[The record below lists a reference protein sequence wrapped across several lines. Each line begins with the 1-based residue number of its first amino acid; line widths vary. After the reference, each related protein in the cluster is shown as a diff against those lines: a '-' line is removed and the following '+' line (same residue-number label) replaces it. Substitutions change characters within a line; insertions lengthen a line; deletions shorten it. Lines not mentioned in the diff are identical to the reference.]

1 MRRII
6 IILFL
11 LGCAVSSRV
20 TAQVLRTFT
29 PRYYNAS
36 VKGNITFVAN
46 NIITSS
52 GVTTTEAPPGGTAVN
67 NGNTGANIDISGTT
81 LIAYGSSWKYY
92 STNAA
97 PAGSWK
103 NLGYNDA
110 AWSSGNGE
118 LGYGD
123 GDEATCIPSGGGG
136 TLCIPTGNKYIT
148 SYFRKTI
155 SIPDPTVYGAFR
167 FNVERDDGF
176 VVYVNG
182 VEVGRNNM
190 PAGVPVYGTTATSAI
205 EDAVISFTIANSFF
219 SAGNNDIAVEMHQAN
234 ASSSDLSFNLE
245 LTAGDPTIFNSS
257 SADLTLPSC
266 SQVLFAG
273 LYWGATQGTDGTNTA
288 WVTGETAVKLKL
300 PGSAVFTNLT
310 STQTDYHNGTLVPG
324 LPHTGY
330 RCFIDIT
337 SLVNTVSPN
346 GTYTVAN
353 VCSPAGIV
361 NAAGGWTIVI
371 AYSDPATII
380 RNLTVFDGSAIMNGG
395 DPSLNIPISGFLTPP
410 AGPVSCELGAV
421 VFDGDRVSTDE
432 YSFKQ
437 NSNPLVGSYTS
448 LTPNA
453 TANLND
459 MWNSTIS
466 KYGTVVTTRNPAHQN
481 TLGYDA
487 DILTVPNAAN
497 AVLGNSQS
505 SASIRFSSPSENYM
519 LQVATT
525 AISQYTPSFS
535 MLKSSTDLN
544 GGALLPGDVLQYRV
558 DYENHGNDAS
568 TNTIIYDNIPVGT
581 TYLPGSLVING
592 VTKTDALTDDQA
604 EYDVTNNRVIF
615 RLGTGANGSSGG
627 ELATGATG
635 YITFDVYTA
644 SSCATYACNNV
655 LSNSARIDY
664 LGKLSGI
671 ALYDSSGVSVGGCE
685 IHGPVLDTITGTCM
699 PLGDTILTNNC
710 PVTTVTIP
718 VARYGGYQFY
728 TGFPFTGAN
737 TFNPA
742 TPVTF
747 TRVIYAWYDGPG
759 ACDDTLQL
767 NIYILACPDIDDDN
781 DGLPDYL
788 ELNNPVALQDHDSDG
803 VPNWNDAQYPGFTDN
818 NADGF
823 NDNFDPSAD
832 SDNDG
837 TFNFYD
843 TDFPGYADSNGDGVN
858 DTMDK
863 DLDGIPN
870 HLDLDSDNDG
880 IPDTVES
887 FGVDADGDGRIDNY
901 TETDN
906 DGFSQNVD
914 ANNTGVSGSSTGLGA
929 LDTDGDGYPN
939 YLDLDSDNDGI
950 PDITEAYGTDAA
962 NSAKVSIYTDTDGD
976 GYADALDADVGNDTV
991 MENGA
996 ASLLRTGTDGNND
1009 GRCDSW
1015 PNKNM
1020 DADSKPNPYDLDS
1033 DGDGISDVREAQ
1045 LLDSDWNG
1053 RVDGAVNTNGRNILL
1068 AALGSLSI
1076 PDSDATGRTDPYDID
1091 ADNDGIPD
1099 NVEGLTTLG
1108 YLLPAAADTDADGLD
1123 NSYDNFAGYGGDGI
1137 HPVDTDGDT
1146 VPDYLDSDTDG
1157 DGLIDIIEGNDL
1169 NLNGMVDDLVS
1180 LTGIDTDGDGLDN
1193 RFDNNNS
1200 TAEATSAYMGN
1211 GGTTSGDPTPGS
1223 ITTVQHT
1230 IVAFGCPS
1238 ERDWRCIPYLLSC
1251 EFISFKATAL
1261 SDLVNLNWTVL
1272 CKQEVD
1278 YFVLERST
1286 DLLLFTSLMR
1296 LEARPEVN
1304 EEEGYLATDN
1314 HLSGLETPMVYYR
1327 LKTVMRSGKV
1337 QYSGVIPVRLSGIK
1351 PAMLTII
1358 PNPVKGQLQVF
1369 IQVARNTDAGFEV
1382 MDMSGRILFREQQW
1396 LTKGSHTLQFH
1407 KAVEI
1412 PDGLYIL
1419 RVQYDGMI
1427 LTRKFN
1433 KLP

>member
-1 MRRII
+1 MKRII

-11 LGCAVSSRV
+11 LIAAFHTRV
-20 TAQVLRTFT
+20 TAQVLRSFT

-46 NIITSS
+46 NIITSA
-52 GVTTTEAPPGGTAVN
+52 GVITNEAPPAGTAVN
-67 NGNTGANIDISGTT
+67 NGNSGANIDITGTT
-81 LIAYGSSWKYY
+81 LIPFGSSWKYF
-92 STNAA
+92 STGAA

-110 AWSSGNGE
+110 AWLSGNGE

-136 TLCIPTGNKYIT
+136 TLCAPTGNKYIT

-155 SIPDPTVYGAFR
+155 NIANPSVYGAFR
-167 FNVERDDGF
+167 FNVERDDGY
-176 VVYVNG
+176 VIYVNG

-190 PAGVPVYGTTATSAI
+190 PAAVPVYGTTASSAI
-205 EDAVISFTIANSFF
+205 EDAVISFTIANTFF

-245 LTAGDPTIFNSS
+245 LTGVDPLIFNSS
-257 SADLTLPSC
+257 SADLSLPSC

-273 LYWGATQGTDGTNTA
+273 LYWGATQGTDGTNTS
-288 WVTGETAVKLKL
+288 WITGETAVKLKL
-300 PGSAVFTNLT
+300 PGSSVFTDLT

-337 SLVNTVSPN
+337 SLVNAVSPN

-371 AYSDPATII
+371 AYSDPATIV

-466 KYGTVVTTRNPAHQN
+466 KYGSVVTTRNPAHQN

-487 DILTVPNAAN
+487 DILVVPNAAN

-544 GGALLPGDVLQYRV
+544 GGVLLPGEVLRYRV
-558 DYENHGNDAS
+558 DFENHGNDAS
-568 TNTIIYDNIPVGT
+568 TNTIIYDNIPAGT

-592 VTKTDALTDDQA
+592 VTKTDAVTDDQA

-627 ELATGATG
+627 ELLTGATG

-644 SSCATYACNNV
+644 SSCALYTCNNT

-671 ALYDSSGVSVGGCE
+671 ALYDSSGVSVSGCE
-685 IHGPVLDTITGTCM
+685 IHGPVLNTIAGSCM

-710 PVTTVTIP
+710 PVTSITIP
-718 VARYGGYQFY
+718 LARYGGYRFF
-728 TGFPFTGAN
+728 TAFPFTGAN
-737 TFNPA
+737 AYDPSI
-742 TPVTF
+742 PVTT
-747 TRVIYAWYDGPG
+747 TRVIFAWYDGPG
-759 ACDDTLQL
+759 SCDDTISL
-767 NIYILACPDIDDDN
+767 NIYITACPDIDDDN

-803 VPNWNDAQYPGFTDN
+803 IPNWNDAGYPGYTDN
-818 NADGF
+818 NSDSF

-837 TFNFYD
+837 IPNFYD
-843 TDFPGYADSNGDGVN
+843 VDFSGYTDTNGDGVN
-858 DTMDK
+858 DNMDK

-887 FGVDADGDGRIDNY
+887 FGVDEDGDGRIDNY
-901 TETDN
+901 TDTDN

-950 PDITEAYGTDAA
+950 PDITEVFGSDAA
-962 NSAKVSIYTDTDGD
+962 NSAKVSSYTDTDGD

-996 ASLLRTGTDGNND
+996 AALLRTGADGNND
-1009 GRCDSW
+1009 GRTDSW
-1015 PNKNM
+1015 PYKNM

-1033 DGDGISDVREAQ
+1033 DGDGITDVKEAQ
-1045 LLDSDWNG
+1045 LTDSDWNG
-1053 RVDGAVNTNGRNILL
+1053 QVDGAVNVNGRNTGL
-1068 AALGSLSI
+1068 AALGSMTI

-1108 YLLPAAADTDADGLD
+1108 YLLPAATDTDADGID
-1123 NSYDNFAGYGGDGI
+1123 DSYDNYAGFGGDGI
-1137 HPVDTDGDT
+1137 HPVDTDGDS
-1146 VPDYLDSDTDG
+1146 VPDYLDNDTDG
-1157 DGLIDIIEGNDL
+1157 DGLVDIIEGNDL

-1180 LTGIDTDGDGLDN
+1180 LTGLDTDGDGLDN

-1200 TAEATSAYMGN
+1200 SAEATSAYMGN

-1230 IVAFGCPS
+1230 IVAYGCPS

-1251 EFISFKATAL
+1251 EFISFRATAQG
-1261 SDLVNLNWTVL
+1261 DLVNLHWTVL

-1278 YFVLERST
+1278 YFILERST
-1286 DLLLFTSLMR
+1286 DRRQFNQVGGRMNG
-1296 LEARPEVN
+1296 RPILN
-1304 EEEGYLATDN
+1304 EEEDYSTSDNLAGRT
-1314 HLSGLETPMVYYR
+1314 EPVFYYR
-1327 LKTVMRSGKV
+1327 LRSVMRSGRSV
-1337 QYSGVIPVRLSGIK
+1337 TSPVIAVHHAAKNQFNMR
-1351 PAMLTII
+1351 II
-1358 PNPVKGQLQVF
+1358 PNPVREQLHISIYSSVSAPAE
-1369 IQVARNTDAGFEV
+1369 IVITDAAG
-1382 MDMSGRILFREQQW
+1382 
-1396 LTKGSHTLQFH
+1396 
-1407 KAVEI
+1407 AA
-1412 PDGLYIL
+1412 IL
-1419 RVQYDGMI
+1419 RTNKQLLKGENNMDCLLDYRFPAGIYFVKISSPDFSI
-1427 LTRKFN
+1427 INKFYKN
-1433 KLP
+1433 

>member
-1 MRRII
+1 M

-11 LGCAVSSRV
+11 LSGTVSTRV
-20 TAQVLRTFT
+20 AAQVLRAFT
-29 PRYYNAS
+29 PRYTNAS

-52 GVTTTEAPPGGTAVN
+52 GVNTSEAPPGGTAVN
-67 NGNTGANIDISGTT
+67 NGNTGANIDISGTS
-81 LIAYGSSWKYY
+81 LIAYGSAWKYY
-92 STNAA
+92 SAGAA

-103 NLGYNDA
+103 SLGYNDA
-110 AWSSGNGE
+110 AWSSGNSE

-136 TLCIPTGNKYIT
+136 TACAPTGNKYIT

-155 SIPDPTVYGAFR
+155 NIANPAVYGAFR

-190 PAGVPVYGTTATSAI
+190 PAGVPVYGTTASSAI
-205 EDAVISFTIANSFF
+205 EDAVISFTIANSYF
-219 SAGNNDIAVEMHQAN
+219 SAGNNDIAVEMHQSS

-245 LTAGDPTIFNSS
+245 LTGVDPAIFNSS
-257 SADLTLPSC
+257 SADLSLPSC
-266 SQVLFAG
+266 SEVLFAG
-273 LYWGATQGTDGTNTA
+273 LYWGATQGTDGTNTS
-288 WVTGETAVKLKL
+288 WITGETGVKLKL
-300 PGSAVFTNLT
+300 PGSSTFMDLS

-395 DPSLNIPISGFLTPP
+395 DPALHIPISGFLTPP
-410 AGPVSCELGAV
+410 SGPVSCELGAV

-437 NSNPLVGSYTS
+437 NSNPAVGVYTS

-466 KYGTVVTTRNPAHQN
+466 QYGAVVTTRNPAHQN

-487 DILTVPNAAN
+487 DILIVPNALN
-497 AVLGNSQS
+497 VVLGNSQS

-535 MLKSSTDLN
+535 VLKSSSDIN
-544 GGALLPGDVLQYRV
+544 GGSLVPGDILRYRV

-568 TNTIIYDNIPVGT
+568 TNTIIYDNIPTGT

-592 VTKTDALTDDQA
+592 VAKTDATADDQA

-615 RLGTGANGSSGG
+615 RLGTGANGTSGG

-635 YITFDVYTA
+635 YITFDVYTS
-644 SSCATYACNNV
+644 SSCATYACNNI
-655 LSNSARIDY
+655 LSNNARIDY
-664 LGKLSGI
+664 FGKLSGI
-671 ALYDSSGVSVGGCE
+671 ALYDSSGVSIGGCE

-699 PLGDTILTNNC
+699 PLGDTILSNNC
-710 PVTTVTIP
+710 PVTSVTIP
-718 VARYGGYQFY
+718 VARYGGYQFF

-737 TFNPA
+737 AYNPA

-803 VPNWNDAQYPGFTDN
+803 VPNWNDATYPGFIDN

-837 TFNFYD
+837 IFNFYD
-843 TDFPGYADSNGDGVN
+843 PDFSGYVDSNGDGVN
-858 DTMDK
+858 DNMDK

-901 TETDN
+901 TDTDN

-914 ANNTGVSGSSTGLGA
+914 ANNTGVSGSATGLGA
-929 LDTDGDGYPN
+929 LDTDSEGIPN

-950 PDITEAYGTDAA
+950 PDIIEVYGADAA
-962 NSAKVSIYTDTDGD
+962 NSAKVSTYTDTDGD
-976 GYADALDADVGNDTV
+976 GFSDQYDGDVGNDTTI
-991 MENGA
+991 ENGTA
-996 ASLLRTGTDGNND
+996 ALLRTGSDGNND

-1015 PNKNM
+1015 PYKNM
-1020 DADSKPNPYDLDS
+1020 DSDSKPNPYDLDS
-1033 DGDGISDVREAQ
+1033 DGDGITDVQETKLSDG
-1045 LLDSDWNG
+1045 DWNG
-1053 RVDGAVNTNGRNILL
+1053 RVDGAVNSDGRNSLL
-1068 AALGSLSI
+1068 ALQLTFNI

-1091 ADNDGIPD
+1091 ADDDGIPD

-1108 YLLPAAADTDADGLD
+1108 YLLPAAADTDNDGID
-1123 NSYDNFAGYGGDGI
+1123 NNYDNFNGFGGDGI
-1137 HPVDTDGDT
+1137 HPVDTDGDA
-1146 VPDYLDSDTDG
+1146 VPDYLDNDTDG

-1169 NLNGMVDDLVS
+1169 NLNGIPDDLVT
-1180 LTGIDTDGDGLDN
+1180 LTGLDTDGDGLDN

-1200 TAEATSAYMGN
+1200 SAEATSAYMGN
-1211 GGTTSGDPTPGS
+1211 GGSLSGDPTPGS

-1230 IVAFGCPS
+1230 IVAFGCVS
-1238 ERDWRCIPYLLSC
+1238 ERDWRCIPYLLAC
-1251 EFISFKATAL
+1251 EKTAFTA
-1261 SDLVNLNWTVL
+1261 SWLNKVVKLDWAVY
-1272 CKQEVD
+1272 CKQQVAN
-1278 YFVLERST
+1278 FIIERST
-1286 DLLLFTSLMR
+1286 DNLHFLPVLRVEGRRDVQETMTYSITDTSS
-1296 LEARPEVN
+1296 A
-1304 EEEGYLATDN
+1304 EGLAI
-1314 HLSGLETPMVYYR
+1314 VFYR
-1327 LKTVMRSGKV
+1327 LVSVLPDGRSIVTPVIILRQNIHFAFTVRV
-1337 QYSGVIPVRLSGIK
+1337 V
-1351 PAMLTII
+1351 
-1358 PNPVKGQLQVF
+1358 PNPVTTQLRYEVFSGEMSKAMVTINGMSGNVLARYSIFLPKGQSSVTYPLTQQLPRGVYLLS
-1369 IQVARNTDAGFEV
+1369 ISTA
-1382 MDMSGRILFREQQW
+1382 SGETI
-1396 LTKGSHTLQFH
+1396 
-1407 KAVEI
+1407 
-1412 PDGLYIL
+1412 
-1419 RVQYDGMI
+1419 
-1427 LTRKFN
+1427 TRFYKE
-1433 KLP
+1433 

>member
-1 MRRII
+1 
-6 IILFL
+6 
-11 LGCAVSSRV
+11 
-20 TAQVLRTFT
+20 
-29 PRYYNAS
+29 

-52 GVTTTEAPPGGTAVN
+52 GVNTSEAPPGGSAVN

-81 LIAYGSSWKYY
+81 LIPFGSSWKYY
-92 STNAA
+92 STGAA

-136 TLCIPTGNKYIT
+136 TLCAPTGNKYIT

-155 SIPDPTVYGAFR
+155 NIADPTVYGAFR
-167 FNVERDDGF
+167 FNVERDDGY
-176 VVYVNG
+176 VIYVNG

-190 PAGVPVYGTTATSAI
+190 PAGVPVYGTTASSAI
-205 EDAVISFTIANSFF
+205 EDAQISFTIANSFF
-219 SAGNNDIAVEMHQAN
+219 SAGNNDIAIEMHQAN

-245 LTAGDPTIFNSS
+245 LMGVDPLIFNSS
-257 SADLTLPSC
+257 SADLSLPSC

-273 LYWGATQGTDGTNTA
+273 LYWGATQGTDGTNVS
-288 WVTGETAVKLKL
+288 WITGETAVKLKL
-300 PGSAVFTNLT
+300 PGASLFTDLV

-337 SLVNTVSPN
+337 SLVNTASPN

-371 AYSDPATII
+371 AYADPATIV
-380 RNLTVFDGSAIMNGG
+380 RNLTIFDGSAIMNGG
-395 DPSLNIPISGFLTPP
+395 DPALHIPISGFLTPP

-466 KYGTVVTTRNPAHQN
+466 SYGAVVTTRNPAHQN

-487 DILTVPNAAN
+487 DILIVPNAAN

-525 AISQYTPSFS
+525 AISQYTPTFS

-544 GGALLPGDVLQYRV
+544 GGTLQPGDVLRYRV
-558 DYENHGNDAS
+558 DYQNNGNDAS
-568 TNTIIYDNIPVGT
+568 TNTIIYDNIPAGA
-581 TYLPGSLVING
+581 TYLPGSLIING
-592 VTKTDALTDDQA
+592 ASRTDAAADDQA
-604 EYDVTNNRVIF
+604 EYDVGNNRVIF
-615 RLGTGANGSSGG
+615 RLGTGADGSTGGGLAVGSS
-627 ELATGATG
+627 G

-644 SSCATYACNNV
+644 SSCLLITCNNT

-664 LGKLSGI
+664 IGQLSGI
-671 ALYDSSGVSVGGCE
+671 ALYDSSGVLVSGCE
-685 IHGPVLDTITGTCM
+685 VLGPVVNTITGSCM
-699 PLGDTILTNNC
+699 PLGDTILTNSC
-710 PVTTVTIP
+710 PATSVVIP
-718 VARYGGYQFY
+718 LARYGGYRFY
-728 TGFPFTGAN
+728 TAFPFTGAN
-737 TFNPA
+737 AYDPA
-742 TPVTF
+742 IPVTT

-759 ACDDTLQL
+759 SCDDTISL
-767 NIYILACPDIDDDN
+767 NIYIMACPDIDDDN
-781 DGLPDYL
+781 DGIPDYV

-803 VPNWNDAQYPGFTDN
+803 IPNWNDAGYPGYTDN
-818 NADGF
+818 NVDGF

-837 TFNFYD
+837 IPNFYD
-843 TDFPGYADSNGDGVN
+843 TDFAGYTDSNGDGVN
-858 DTMDK
+858 DAMDK

-901 TETDN
+901 TDTDN

-914 ANNTGVSGSSTGLGA
+914 ANNTGVSGSATGLGA
-929 LDTDGDGYPN
+929 LDTDGDNIPN

-950 PDITEAYGTDAA
+950 PDIIEVYGTDAA
-962 NSAKVSIYTDTDGD
+962 NSARVSIYLDTDGD
-976 GYADALDADVGNDTV
+976 GYADALDADVGNDLL
-991 MENGA
+991 MENSA
-996 ASLLRTGTDGNND
+996 SSLLRTGTDGNND

-1033 DGDGISDVREAQ
+1033 DGDGITDVKEAW
-1045 LLDSDWNG
+1045 LTDADWNG
-1053 RVDGAVNTNGRNILL
+1053 QVDGAVNSNGRNAGL
-1068 AALGSLSI
+1068 AALGSVTI
-1076 PDSDATGRTDPYDID
+1076 PDNDATGRADPYDID
-1091 ADNDGIPD
+1091 SDNDGIPD
-1099 NVEGLTTLG
+1099 NVEGLTTNG
-1108 YLLPAAADTDADGLD
+1108 YLLPAATDTDSDGID
-1123 NSYDNFAGYGGDGI
+1123 DSYDNFSGFGGDGI
-1137 HPVDTDGDT
+1137 HPVDIDGDAD
-1146 VPDYLDSDTDG
+1146 PDYIDNDTDG
-1157 DGLIDIIEGNDL
+1157 DGLVDIIEGNDL
-1169 NLNGMVDDLVS
+1169 NLNGMADDLVT
-1180 LTGIDTDGDGLDN
+1180 LTGVDTDGDGLDD

-1200 TAEATSAYMGN
+1200 SAEATSAYMGN
-1211 GGTTSGDPTPGS
+1211 GGSTSGDPSPGS

-1230 IVAFGCPS
+1230 IVAYGCVS

-1251 EFISFKATAL
+1251 EIINFRANEQAGI
-1261 SDLVNLNWTVL
+1261 VRLNWTVL

-1278 YFVLERST
+1278 YFELERST
-1286 DLLLFTSLMR
+1286 DR
-1296 LEARPEVN
+1296 LVFEQASRINGRPVIDEA
-1304 EEEGYLATDN
+1304 EEYQATDYLTDQ
-1314 HLSGLETPMVYYR
+1314 HESVYYYR
-1327 LKTVMRSGKV
+1327 LISVLRSGRRIV
-1337 QYSGVIPVRLSGIK
+1337 SQVIAVHKATNNQLIVRLR
-1351 PAMLTII
+1351 A
-1358 PNPVKGQLQVF
+1358 NPVKEVLQISVTSSVDAPAEFVITDVIGVTRIRFCKEFRKGENNIDYILKSHFPAGIYF
-1369 IQVARNTDAGFEV
+1369 IQIRSIDSVC
-1382 MDMSGRILFREQQW
+1382 I
-1396 LTKGSHTLQFH
+1396 HQFY
-1407 KAVEI
+1407 K
-1412 PDGLYIL
+1412 D
-1419 RVQYDGMI
+1419 
-1427 LTRKFN
+1427 
-1433 KLP
+1433 

>member
-1 MRRII
+1 MKRII
-6 IILFL
+6 LILFL
-11 LGCAVSSRV
+11 ITGAFSTR
-20 TAQVLRTFT
+20 TMAQVLRSFT
-29 PRYYNAS
+29 PRYSNAS

-52 GVTTTEAPPGGTAVN
+52 GVITTEAPPGGTAVN
-67 NGNTGANIDISGTT
+67 NGNTAANIDISGTT
-81 LIAYGSSWKYY
+81 LIPFGSSWKYF
-92 STNAA
+92 STGAA

-110 AWSSGNGE
+110 AWSSGNAE

-123 GDEATCIPSGGGG
+123 GDEVTCIPSGGGG
-136 TLCIPTGNKYIT
+136 TLCLPTGNKYIT

-155 SIPDPTVYGAFR
+155 NIANPSAYGAFR
-167 FNVERDDGF
+167 FNVERDDGY

-190 PAGVPVYGTTATSAI
+190 PAGAVVYATTASSAI
-205 EDAVISFTIANSFF
+205 EDAVISFTIANTFF
-219 SAGNNDIAVEMHQAN
+219 SAGNNDIAVEIHQAN
-234 ASSSDLSFNLE
+234 ATSSDLSFNLE
-245 LTAGDPTIFNSS
+245 LTGVDPLIFNSS
-257 SADLTLPSC
+257 SADLSLPSC

-288 WVTGETAVKLKL
+288 WITGETAVKLKL
-300 PGSAVFTNLT
+300 PGASSYTNLT
-310 STQTDYHNGTLVPG
+310 SSQTDYHNGTLVPG

-330 RCFIDIT
+330 RCFADIT
-337 SLVNTVSPN
+337 SLVNTTSPN

-371 AYSDPATII
+371 AYADPATIV

-395 DPSLNIPISGFLTPP
+395 DPALHIPISGFLTPP
-410 AGPVSCELGAV
+410 SGPVSCELGAV

-437 NSNPLVGSYTS
+437 NSNPAIGAYTS

-466 KYGTVVTTRNPAHQN
+466 KYGTVVATRNPAHQN

-487 DILTVPNAAN
+487 DILIVPNALN

-525 AISQYTPSFS
+525 AISQYTPTYS

-544 GGALLPGDVLQYRV
+544 GGTLQPGDVLRYRI
-558 DYENHGNDAS
+558 DYQNNGNDAS
-568 TNTIIYDNIPVGT
+568 TNTIIYDNIPTGA

-592 VTKTDALTDDQA
+592 AARTDATADDPA

-615 RLGTGANGSSGG
+615 RLGTGANGSTGG
-627 ELATGATG
+627 ELAIGATG

-644 SSCATYACNNV
+644 SSCVLNTCNNTLV
-655 LSNSARIDY
+655 NSARIDY

-671 ALYDSSGVSVGGCE
+671 ALYDSSGILVSGCE
-685 IHGPVLDTITGTCM
+685 VLGPVVNTITGTCM
-699 PLGDTILTNNC
+699 PLGDTILTNSC
-710 PVTTVTIP
+710 PSTSVTIP
-718 VARYGGYQFY
+718 VARYGGYRFFSA
-728 TGFPFTGAN
+728 FPFTGAN
-737 TFNPA
+737 AYNPA

-759 ACDDTLQL
+759 SCDDTINI
-767 NIYILACPDIDDDN
+767 NIYIMACPDIDDDN

-803 VPNWNDAQYPGFTDN
+803 IPNWNDSGYPGFTDN
-818 NADGF
+818 NGDGF

-837 TFNFYD
+837 IPNFYD
-843 TDFPGYADSNGDGVN
+843 TGFAGYIDSNGDGVN

-887 FGVDADGDGRIDNY
+887 FGVDANGDGRIDNY
-901 TETDN
+901 TDTDN

-914 ANNTGVSGSSTGLGA
+914 ANSTGVSGSSTGLGA

-950 PDITEAYGTDAA
+950 PDIIEIYGTDAA
-962 NSAKVSIYTDTDGD
+962 NSAVVSVYTDMDGD
-976 GYADALDADVGNDTV
+976 GYTDPLDADVGNDAV
-991 MENGA
+991 AENSSA
-996 ASLLRTGTDGNND
+996 ALLRTGADGNND

-1015 PNKNM
+1015 PYNNM
-1020 DADSKPNPYDLDS
+1020 DGDSKPNPYDLDS
-1033 DGDGISDVREAQ
+1033 DGDGIADVREAQ
-1045 LLDSDWNG
+1045 FLDGNWDG
-1053 RVDGAVNTNGRNILL
+1053 RVDGAVNVNGRNVLL
-1068 AALGSLSI
+1068 VILGSLGI
-1076 PDSDATGRTDPYDID
+1076 PDSDGTGRTDPYDID

-1099 NVEGLTTLG
+1099 NVEGQTTNG
-1108 YLLPAAADTDADGLD
+1108 YFLPAASDMDGDGID
-1123 NSYDNFAGYGGDGI
+1123 NSYDNFNGFGGDGI
-1137 HPVDTDGDT
+1137 HPVDIDGDST
-1146 VPDYLDSDTDG
+1146 PDYLDQDTDG
-1157 DGLIDIIEGNDL
+1157 DGMVDIIEGNDL
-1169 NLNGMVDDLVS
+1169 NLNGMPDDLVT
-1180 LTGIDTDGDGLDN
+1180 LTGSDTDGDGLDN

-1200 TAEATSAYMGN
+1200 SAEATSAYMGN

-1223 ITTVQHT
+1223 VTTVQRT
-1230 IVAFGCPS
+1230 PVAFGCPF
-1238 ERDWRCIPYLLSC
+1238 ERDWRCIPYVLSC
-1251 EFISFKATAL
+1251 ESLSFRATGFNDQVSFDWWVGCRQEPAYFI
-1261 SDLVNLNWTVL
+1261 
-1272 CKQEVD
+1272 
-1278 YFVLERST
+1278 LERSIDQLHFEQVWKMDGRPVLQETEIYHGT
-1286 DLLLFTSLMR
+1286 DR
-1296 LEARPEVN
+1296 I
-1304 EEEGYLATDN
+1304 
-1314 HLSGLETPMVYYR
+1314 SGLNNPVIYYR
-1327 LKTVMRSGKV
+1327 LRTVMKTGRILLSPVVMIHTTNSGALT
-1337 QYSGVIPVRLSGIK
+1337 VRIV
-1351 PAMLTII
+1351 
-1358 PNPVKGQLQVF
+1358 PNPVNELLRLLVNSSLATPADFMIMDAAGAVLARFHHELVKGE
-1369 IQVARNTDAGFEV
+1369 T
-1382 MDMSGRILFREQQW
+1382 RIDFPVSNHLP
-1396 LTKGSHTLQFH
+1396 
-1407 KAVEI
+1407 A
-1412 PDGLYIL
+1412 GLYFIKISTS
-1419 RVQYDGMI
+1419 GFTI
-1427 LTRKFN
+1427 NAKFYKN
-1433 KLP
+1433 